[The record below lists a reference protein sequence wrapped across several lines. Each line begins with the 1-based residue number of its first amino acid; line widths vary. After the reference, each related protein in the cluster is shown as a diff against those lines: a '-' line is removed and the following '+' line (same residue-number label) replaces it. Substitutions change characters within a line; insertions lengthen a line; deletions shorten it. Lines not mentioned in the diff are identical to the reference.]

1 MNCSVCG
8 HDNPEDAQFCEGCG
22 ASLSASTVSGTGTAS
37 SELPMV
43 SFPKAIKLGFK
54 NYANFSGR
62 ARRSEYWWFLL
73 FTQLMWFITW
83 VPIIGWAAGLAI
95 IIPGVSATSRR
106 LHDIGKSGR
115 WLLMPGVPVM
125 ISVLSLITYLGFM
138 GRYFQ
143 EEPPAWVESLGLA
156 SVIVAGVL
164 GVVAIVAAIVLMV
177 WLARKGDERASKYG
191 PDPRQATSQQA
202 YKP

>member
-1 MNCSVCG
+1 MNCPACG
-8 HDNPEDAQFCEGCG
+8 SENPEDAQFCGGCG

-73 FTQLMWFITW
+73 FTLLMWFITW

-106 LHDIGKSGR
+106 CCQSAKVGQIGTRENYCYGEPALNSLTV
-115 WLLMPGVPVM
+115 LL
-125 ISVLSLITYLGFM
+125 
-138 GRYFQ
+138 
-143 EEPPAWVESLGLA
+143 
-156 SVIVAGVL
+156 
-164 GVVAIVAAIVLMV
+164 
-177 WLARKGDERASKYG
+177 
-191 PDPRQATSQQA
+191 
-202 YKP
+202 

>member
-1 MNCSVCG
+1 MKCPQCG
-8 HDNPEDAQFCEGCG
+8 HDNPEVAQFCGVC
-22 ASLSASTVSGTGTAS
+22 ATSLSTSTPIGVGAAS

-143 EEPPAWVESLGLA
+143 EEPPAWVDSLALV
-156 SVIVAGVL
+156 SVIVA
-164 GVVAIVAAIVLMV
+164 VVAGLAAVVAAIVLII
-177 WLARKGDERASKYG
+177 WLATKGDEGPNKYG
-191 PDPRQATSQQA
+191 PDPRQTTSQ
-202 YKP
+202 